1 MVAVVQLFLAAF
13 LPLLV
18 GLVSNMNTSAK
29 RKTLL
34 LAILTLINTMGGEA
48 VQAWTAGEV
57 YDIQAA
63 LTMYVPLLVS
73 SIAIHY
79 GVWKPIG
86 TTELVLQAGVKNEV

>member
-1 MVAVVQLFLAAF
+1 MIVTVQLFLAAF

-18 GLVSNMNTSAK
+18 GLVSNMKTSAK

-48 VQAWTAGEV
+48 VEAWSAGQT
-57 YDIQAA
+57 YDIEAA

-86 TTELVLQAGVKNEV
+86 TTEFVLQAGVKNEV